1 MGKRYLIDR
10 HTLPYDAMVA
20 DESWLMPID
29 VEEGGD
35 PHGDKGPETDAD
47 SDQGAG
53 RQSGKTKTE

>member
-29 VEEGGD
+29 DEEVNSWS
-35 PHGDKGPETDAD
+35 KNSVAD
-47 SDQGAG
+47 VYAVG
-53 RQSGKTKTE
+53 

>member
-29 VEEGGD
+29 DEEGGD
-35 PHGDKGPETDAD
+35 SYGDKGPETDAD
-47 SDQGAG
+47 SDQ
-53 RQSGKTKTE
+53 